1 MMKRWMSMGMALCL
15 TAASLAGCSGTK
27 DAAEST
33 QAEAETSAEE
43 AAAEEETAKESDL
56 DKLTFTY
63 VTSPLNV
70 PTIIEKNQG
79 IFEKTFGD
87 MGIEVDYAELTSGA
101 DQTQALASGDV
112 QVLYAVGGT
121 SVILSAANGADIKVL
136 NMYSR
141 SPKAF
146 CMYSKDES
154 LTTPESLRGKTI
166 AGPTGTNLHELLV
179 SYLATAGM
187 TIDDV
192 NYVNMSI
199 PDAKAGLDG
208 GSVDVALVAGATA
221 YNAGKQG
228 YHLVADG
235 EGLIKAI
242 IAVAVTQKFYDE
254 HPEIIEKLEEAQ
266 TEIADFMEEKPDETM
281 AGTFTR
287 SEALSRTSSAPTVF
301 PPGNSRCWHTNSR
314 PSTTPGKK
322 KAPNL
327 SSCVLPIKKA
337 YAANSSRMAS
347 PHRTELPAAVN
358 CSIIWKYTQM
368 SQLSIHTR
376 SSKTAGTISGISKPT
391 PTGTMLPDFSSPGRS
406 SMPLAAPPRR
416 SRTSLSPMSHAI
428 RAIWQTCSTCQN
440 PCATIPKQM
449 YPVTETM

>member
-1 MMKRWMSMGMALCL
+1 MKRWMAMGMALCL
-15 TAASLAGCSGTK
+15 SVASLAGCSGAK

-33 QAEAETSAEE
+33 QAEAESGAEE
-43 AAAEEETAKESDL
+43 SAAESREAAKETSDL

-87 MGIEVDYAELTSGA
+87 MGITVDYAELTSGA

-146 CMYSKDES
+146 CLYSKDES
-154 LTTPESLRGKTI
+154 LTTPESLKGKKI

-187 TIDDV
+187 TLDDV
-192 NYVNMSI
+192 DYVNMSI
-199 PDAKAGLDG
+199 PDAKAALDG
-208 GSVDVALVAGATA
+208 GSIDAALIAGATA
-221 YNAGKQG
+221 YNAGQQG
-228 YHLVADG
+228 YHLVTDG
-235 EGLIKAI
+235 KGLIQAI

-254 HPEIIEKLEEAQ
+254 HPELIEKLSEAQ

-281 AGTFTR
+281 QIVADELDLDVDAVRSMYDLYDFSTEITDEDKAGF
-287 SEALSRTSSAPTVF
+287 
-301 PPGNSRCWHTNSR
+301 
-314 PSTTPGKK
+314 
-322 KAPNL
+322 
-327 SSCVLPIKKA
+327 
-337 YAANSSRMAS
+337 
-347 PHRTELPAAVN
+347 
-358 CSIIWKYTQM
+358 Q
-368 SQLSIHTR
+368 
-376 SSKTAGTISGISKPT
+376 KTADFMYESGMIDEKFDVNQ
-391 PTGTMLPDFSSPGRS
+391 LF
-406 SMPLAAPPRR
+406 
-416 SRTSLSPMSHAI
+416 I
-428 RAIWQTCSTCQN
+428 E
-440 PCATIPKQM
+440 K
-449 YPVTETM
+449 